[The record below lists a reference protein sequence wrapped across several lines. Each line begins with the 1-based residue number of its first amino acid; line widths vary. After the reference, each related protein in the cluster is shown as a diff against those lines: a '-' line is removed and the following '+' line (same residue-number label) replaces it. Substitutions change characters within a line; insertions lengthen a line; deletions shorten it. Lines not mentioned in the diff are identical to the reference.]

1 MSVKVE
7 FGLDQ
12 QPGLKNK
19 EFEQTD
25 GVFFK
30 EINNVIG
37 KTSLKIGMVIDLI
50 QSPNLGMAPSDVF
63 ENTVQIIE
71 SQPHKNIQAALG
83 EVRSRI
89 IQFLNTEILGDSISF
104 SLVAIE
110 NSSLHT
116 VSLGNRTRVYLYSNS
131 KVRDISSNLEQAPKD
146 VVEVNDGYL
155 QVALTK
161 GDKIVLCTDG
171 LFTMLQ
177 NQEELDIIGRYDKPS
192 FGAKHLNSLAK
203 GRNVEDSVT
212 TAVINYG
219 SSASVKKLK
228 LFIPAGVILLA
239 IALWL
244 GLSGRETPL
253 PEDLGVAIVTSGKVL
268 RQDELGE
275 FTIVIDDFGAVGPG
289 TLLMVQDDGPAELKF
304 KTREALSSNSTKN
317 ISGISLFA
325 SELTVFNIHNID
337 YANNLNGKPVDA
349 DLINDLINQTTIE
362 LVSGK
367 IIFINESSP
376 RTYHIYFSDE
386 NSNNSITFT
395 LSKENNPSGIAAV
408 RNGDEIQLFCFRG
421 LCTLSSGNNRVQI
434 PEDSKVTINITENLN
449 GNTPSLPISEQEIS
463 EWNAITSG
471 NFSKVSPNYLPE

>member
-1 MSVKVE
+1 MNVKFE
-7 FGLDQ
+7 FGQDQ

-63 ENTVQIIE
+63 ENTIQIIE
-71 SQPHKNIQAALG
+71 SQPHKSIQAALG
-83 EVRSRI
+83 EVKSRI
-89 IQFLNTEILGDSISF
+89 IQFLTAETLGDSISF

-116 VSLGNRTRVYLYSNS
+116 ISLGNRTRVYLYSNS

-212 TAVINYG
+212 TGVINYG
-219 SSASVKKLK
+219 SSVSAKKLK

-244 GLSGRETPL
+244 GLSGREMPL

-275 FTIVIDDFGAVGPG
+275 FTIAIDDFGAVGPG
-289 TLLMVQDDGPAELKF
+289 TLLMVQNDGPAELKF
-304 KTREALSSNSTKN
+304 KTREAPPSNSTKN

-325 SELTVFNIHNID
+325 SELTVFNIHSID
-337 YANNLNGKPVDA
+337 YANNLNGKP
-349 DLINDLINQTTIE
+349 DLINQTTIE

-376 RTYHIYFSDE
+376 RTYHVNFSDE

-395 LSKENNPSGIAAV
+395 LSKENKPSGIAAI

-421 LCTLSSGNNRVQI
+421 SCTLSSGDKRFDI

-449 GNTPSLPISEQEIS
+449 VITPSPSISEQEIT
-463 EWNAITSG
+463 EWNVMTSG
-471 NFSKVSPNYLPE
+471 YFSIVFPDYLPE

>member
-1 MSVKVE
+1 MNARVE
-7 FGLDQ
+7 FGQDQ

-50 QSPNLGMAPSDVF
+50 QSPNLGMVPLDVF

-89 IQFLNTEILGDSISF
+89 IQFLNAETLGDSISF

-110 NSSLHT
+110 NSLVHT

-131 KVRDISSNLEQAPKD
+131 KVRDISSNLELAPKD

-177 NQEELDIIGRYDKPS
+177 NQEELEIIGRYDKPS

-212 TAVINYG
+212 TGVINYG
-219 SSASVKKLK
+219 KSASAKKLQF
-228 LFIPAGVILLA
+228 FIPAGVILLA

-244 GLSGRETPL
+244 GFSGREKPL

-275 FTIVIDDFGAVGPG
+275 FTIAIDDFGAVGPG
-289 TLLMVQDDGPAELKF
+289 TLLMVQNDGPTELKF
-304 KTREALSSNSTKN
+304 KTREAPPSNSTKN

-337 YANNLNGKPVDA
+337 YANNPNGKSIDP
-349 DLINDLINQTTIE
+349 DLLNQTTIE

-367 IIFINESSP
+367 IIFINNNKFSP
-376 RTYHIYFSDE
+376 RTYHINFVDE

-395 LSKENNPSGIAAV
+395 LSKEKVPSGIAAI

-421 LCTLSSGNNRVQI
+421 SCTLFSGDKRVDI

-449 GNTPSLPISEQEIS
+449 GITPSPSISEQEIT
-463 EWNAITSG
+463 EWNAMTSG
-471 NFSKVSPNYLPE
+471 YFSIVFPDYLPE

>member
-1 MSVKVE
+1 MNARVE
-7 FGLDQ
+7 FGQDQ

-19 EFEQTD
+19 DFEQTD
-25 GVFFK
+25 GVFYK

-50 QSPNLGMAPSDVF
+50 QSPNLGMVPSDVF

-83 EVRSRI
+83 EVKSRI
-89 IQFLNTEILGDSISF
+89 IQFLNAETLGDSISF

-116 VSLGNRTRVYLYSNS
+116 VSLGNRTRVYLYNNS
-131 KVRDISSNLEQAPKD
+131 KVRDISSNLELAPKD
-146 VVEVNDGYL
+146 VVDVNDGYTKA
-155 QVALTK
+155 ALTK

-177 NQEELDIIGRYDKPS
+177 NQEELNIIGRYDKPS

-212 TAVINYG
+212 TGVINYG
-219 SSASVKKLK
+219 RSASAKKLQI
-228 LFIPAGVILLA
+228 FIPAGVILLA
-239 IALWL
+239 LALWL
-244 GLSGRETPL
+244 GLSGRQTPL

-275 FTIVIDDFGAVGPG
+275 FTIAIDNFGAVSPG
-289 TLLMVQDDGPAELKF
+289 TLLMVQNDGPAELRF
-304 KTREALSSNSTKN
+304 KTREAPTSTSTKS

-325 SELTVFNIHNID
+325 SELTVINIHNID
-337 YANNLNGKPVDA
+337 YANNLDGKSVDA
-349 DLINDLINQTTIE
+349 ALINQTAVE

-376 RTYHIYFSDE
+376 RTYQIKFSDE

-434 PEDSKVTINITENLN
+434 PEDSKFTINITENLN

-463 EWNAITSG
+463 EWNAMTSG
-471 NFSKVSPNYLPE
+471 YFSIISPNYLPE

>member
-1 MSVKVE
+1 MNVKVE
-7 FGLDQ
+7 FGQDQ

-50 QSPNLGMAPSDVF
+50 QSPNLGMVPSDVF
-63 ENTVQIIE
+63 ENTIQIIE

-83 EVRSRI
+83 EVKSRI
-89 IQFLNTEILGDSISF
+89 IQFLNAETLGDSISF

-131 KVRDISSNLEQAPKD
+131 NVRDISSNLELAPKD

-212 TAVINYG
+212 TGVINYG
-219 SSASVKKLK
+219 SSASPKKLK

-275 FTIVIDDFGAVGPG
+275 FTITIDDLGAIGPG
-289 TLLMVQDDGPAELKF
+289 TLLMVQNDGPAELKF
-304 KTREALSSNSTKN
+304 KTREAPPSNSTKN

-337 YANNLNGKPVDA
+337 YADNLNGKPVDA
-349 DLINDLINQTTIE
+349 DLINQTTIE

-367 IIFINESSP
+367 IIFINESSS
-376 RTYHIYFSDE
+376 RTYHINFSDE

-395 LSKENNPSGIAAV
+395 LSKENKPSGIAAV

-421 LCTLSSGNNRVQI
+421 LCTLSSGNNSVQI

-463 EWNAITSG
+463 EWNVITSG
-471 NFSKVSPNYLPE
+471 NFSKISPNYLSE

>member
-1 MSVKVE
+1 MNVKVE
-7 FGLDQ
+7 FGQDQ

-19 EFEQTD
+19 EFKQID

-30 EINNVIG
+30 EINIVIG

-50 QSPNLGMAPSDVF
+50 QSPNLGMVPSDVF

-83 EVRSRI
+83 EVKSRI
-89 IQFLNTEILGDSISF
+89 IQFLNAETLGDSISF
-104 SLVAIE
+104 SLIAIE

-116 VSLGNRTRVYLYSNS
+116 VSLGNRTRVYLYSNG
-131 KVRDISSNLEQAPKD
+131 KVRDISSNLELATKD
-146 VVEVNDGYL
+146 VVEVNDGYSK
-155 QVALTK
+155 VALTK

-177 NQEELDIIGRYDKPS
+177 NQEELEIIGRYDKPS

-212 TAVINYG
+212 TGVINYG
-219 SSASVKKLK
+219 SSASPKKLK

-275 FTIVIDDFGAVGPG
+275 FTIAIDDFGAVGPG
-289 TLLMVQDDGPAELKF
+289 TLLMVQNDGPAELKF
-304 KTREALSSNSTKN
+304 KTREATPSNSTKN

-337 YANNLNGKPVDA
+337 YANNLNGKP
-349 DLINDLINQTTIE
+349 DLINQTTIE

-367 IIFINESSP
+367 IIFINGSSP
-376 RTYHIYFSDE
+376 RTYHINFSDK

-395 LSKENNPSGIAAV
+395 LSKEKVPSGIAAI

-421 LCTLSSGNNRVQI
+421 SCTLSSGDKRVDI
-434 PEDSKVTINITENLN
+434 PEDSKVTINIPENLN
-449 GNTPSLPISEQEIS
+449 GITPSPSISEQEIT
-463 EWNAITSG
+463 EWNAMTSG
-471 NFSKVSPNYLPE
+471 YFSIVFPDYLPE